1 MKIDSDPFLNIY
13 SIQSYIQ
20 VCANAKDRNVV
31 FRNVDKPSLDGKTY
45 ILPKLRSGMKESDLN
60 NLIRYINHE
69 TSHDIYGTD
78 FNFVRKND
86 LSNPKN
92 ILGTMWGFY
101 EDMRV
106 DHHDYK
112 EWRGDGEHMEAY
124 YDEMAPKMTNLI
136 RSVKADT
143 QLDEFT
149 TDQLTAL
156 IASDFL
162 GRAEWMETPG
172 AYVGDMLE
180 LLPPKAQEYVAQMHE
195 QGYLKRINEL
205 GDKPEDSREVYEISK
220 EIMENIFQLTPE
232 EIEKQEEE
240 QKQGDGGG
248 DGKSA
253 SADGG
258 EEEGYEKAISKY
270 DDMPMTSDLSNT
282 SKRDV
287 KVEYSGNE
295 KYGFN
300 MATEDALKILDYE
313 KEKATNISMPPLDYG
328 KGSHVDRGYDWDHGH
343 ALAGKVRRLLQIQ
356 SRDRYKFGQKKG
368 KLDGKNLYRITMR
381 DAKGFNERVFKQRF
395 ENDTLDTA
403 VSLLVDFSGSMG
415 GTKIATAIH
424 SALLLAEA
432 INTSLRIPLEVL
444 GFSDQ
449 GKSSIISIFKTF
461 DLPCSTEILK
471 DRMLRSTRY
480 MIQNADGEAV
490 LYQYSRIKP
499 RKEKRKIMIVLSDG
513 SPASDRSGSSR
524 HMEEVSKRLKA
535 QREVDLYGIG
545 ICDDNVERYYNESK
559 VIWNPEELEDALLS
573 VIEKKLL

>member
-1 MKIDSDPFLNIY
+1 
-13 SIQSYIQ
+13 
-20 VCANAKDRNVV
+20 
-31 FRNVDKPSLDGKTY
+31 
-45 ILPKLRSGMKESDLN
+45 
-60 NLIRYINHE
+60 
-69 TSHDIYGTD
+69 
-78 FNFVRKND
+78 
-86 LSNPKN
+86 
-92 ILGTMWGFY
+92 
-101 EDMRV
+101 
-106 DHHDYK
+106 
-112 EWRGDGEHMEAY
+112 
-124 YDEMAPKMTNLI
+124 
-136 RSVKADT
+136 
-143 QLDEFT
+143 
-149 TDQLTAL
+149 
-156 IASDFL
+156 
-162 GRAEWMETPG
+162 
-172 AYVGDMLE
+172 
-180 LLPPKAQEYVAQMHE
+180 
-195 QGYLKRINEL
+195 
-205 GDKPEDSREVYEISK
+205 
-220 EIMENIFQLTPE
+220 
-232 EIEKQEEE
+232 
-240 QKQGDGGG
+240 
-248 DGKSA
+248 
-253 SADGG
+253 
-258 EEEGYEKAISKY
+258 
-270 DDMPMTSDLSNT
+270 
-282 SKRDV
+282 
-287 KVEYSGNE
+287 
-295 KYGFN
+295 
-300 MATEDALKILDYE
+300 
-313 KEKATNISMPPLDYG
+313 
-328 KGSHVDRGYDWDHGH
+328 
-343 ALAGKVRRLLQIQ
+343 
-356 SRDRYKFGQKKG
+356 
-368 KLDGKNLYRITMR
+368 MR

-559 VIWNPEELEDALLS
+559 VIWDPEELEDALLS